1 MSCMSNL
8 YPVSRDLWVG
18 QDTTGVSH
26 QFKGLQQYKEY
37 VERLRTAGKTCPVP
51 STPHAPAVIPQD
63 KTPFTGFLEFK
74 PADVQQQARYS
85 AMSPYWVGSE
95 STDIA
100 FGQGLSKSLSR

>member
-26 QFKGLQQYKEY
+26 QFKGLQQYQEY

-95 STDIA
+95 STDMA

>member
-1 MSCMSNL
+1 MSNL

-37 VERLRTAGKTCPVP
+37 VERLRTSGKTCPVP
-51 STPHAPAVIPQD
+51 STPHAPVVIPQD

-95 STDIA
+95 TTDIA